1 MDVTT
6 IFLGEAV
13 IIANLL
19 IAYFLFGK
27 KLEKN
32 IDNIHKR
39 IDMIFS
45 VDKPSPNDA
54 AKSGGPL
61 QELNEQNVY
70 IPPNVKFE
78 VEGQDNVP
86 LEYQNK

>member
-1 MDVTT
+1 MDIMTVL
-6 IFLGEAV
+6 LGEAV

-27 KLEKN
+27 KLEKSLN
-32 IDNIHKR
+32 NIHKR
-39 IDMIFS
+39 IDMIFT
-45 VDKPSPNDA
+45 VDKPTPNEASKNND
-54 AKSGGPL
+54 SL
-61 QELNEQNVY
+61 TELNEQNVY
-70 IPPNVKFE
+70 LPPSVKFE